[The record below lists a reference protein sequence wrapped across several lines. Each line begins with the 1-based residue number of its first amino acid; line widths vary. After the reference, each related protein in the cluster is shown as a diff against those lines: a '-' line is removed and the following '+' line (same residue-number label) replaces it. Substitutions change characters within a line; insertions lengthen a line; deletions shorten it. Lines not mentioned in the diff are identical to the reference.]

1 MFTKPNKNSLKLI
14 TLTLLC
20 LFSGFVFSASSAYL
34 THAKNSSSN
43 PKDTSSKPITIGIIV
58 PLEHTALRDIVEGFK
73 SVVGQKYPE
82 AVFKVQNAQGDIKL
96 QRNII
101 ELFVGQKVDMI
112 VPIGTTTTQM
122 TLSLVKKQPIVSL
135 APQYSEEERLKRQPR
150 NITGVLDEI
159 GAKRKLEML
168 AEVIPHLKKMTVI
181 FHSGNEK
188 NFKEFEELEGY
199 CQKQAIDVQ
208 KMVIQS
214 LPELETAAK
223 AIATDSEAILVFK
236 DHLVV
241 SGIRLLV
248 PTAEERGIPLVTG
261 DEGSVG
267 EGAAFALAVSERAIG
282 EAGGKLAVEVLRGK
296 PIEDLPMEEMQ
307 DLTVFY
313 NKQALQSQKVDYTKL
328 KDYAEKNDY
337 HFVAVSPAS

>member
-1 MFTKPNKNSLKLI
+1 MFTKPIKKSLKMMAVM
-14 TLTLLC
+14 LLC
-20 LFSGFVFSASSAYL
+20 LISGFVFSTTS
-34 THAKNSSSN
+34 KNSN
-43 PKDTSSKPITIGIIV
+43 KPVTIGIIV

-73 SVVGQKYPE
+73 SVVSQKYPE

-135 APQYSEEERLKRQPR
+135 APQYSEEDRLKRQPR

-159 GAKRKLEML
+159 GAKKKLEML
-168 AEVIPHLKKMTVI
+168 MQVIPNLKNITVI

-188 NFKEFEELEGY
+188 NFKEIGELEGY
-199 CQKQAIDVQ
+199 CLKQNITIQKI
-208 KMVIQS
+208 VIQS

-223 AIATDSEAILVFK
+223 AIAKDSEAILVFK

-267 EGAAFALAVSERAIG
+267 QGAAFALAVSERAIG
-282 EAGGKLAVEVLRGK
+282 EAGGKLAVEVLGGT
-296 PIEDLPMEEMQ
+296 PIDGLPMEEMQ

-313 NKQALQSQKVDYTKL
+313 NKKALQQQKVAYNKL
-328 KDYAEKNDY
+328 KDYAEKNHY
-337 HFVAVSPAS
+337 HFVAVSPEN